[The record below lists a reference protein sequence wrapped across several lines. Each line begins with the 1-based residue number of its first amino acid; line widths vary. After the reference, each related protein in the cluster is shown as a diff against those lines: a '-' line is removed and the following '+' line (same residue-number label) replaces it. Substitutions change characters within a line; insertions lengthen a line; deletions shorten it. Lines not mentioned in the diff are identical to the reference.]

1 MSACTCRGPSVRPGW
16 RPASPRGGGRGS
28 TGYGFGWRDAIEGN
42 PGRTELAEVAAV
54 HDWWA
59 DEMEQLRA
67 FDRALFG
74 GSPQQ

>member
-1 MSACTCRGPSVRPGW
+1 
-16 RPASPRGGGRGS
+16 
-28 TGYGFGWRDAIEGN
+28 
-42 PGRTELAEVAAV
+42 VAAV